1 MGKSKYILA
10 ESIGYK
16 ITNTARLITN
26 RLNKNFKQNNLPV
39 THEQWAIMIRL
50 WEEDGLTQNNLA
62 EMTKKDSP
70 SISRLINNME
80 KRDLVTRIPHPVD
93 KRTNLIFLTATG
105 KKMQMSM
112 IEQAQNTVDQIS
124 NGIEKEEME
133 IFLKVLR
140 KIDQNL
146 SD

>member
-50 WEEDGLTQNNLA
+50 WEEDGLTQNNLS